1 MGNLSG
7 TWTLKLFGV
16 GVCQTISSGVC
27 QTRRL
32 ARVKTSGNKK
42 PPTFAEG
49 LSNQTNRTKTF
60 EVFVFYF

>member
-1 MGNLSG
+1 MTDLGG
-7 TWTLKLFGV
+7 TDSKIVWRWGV
-16 GVCQTISSGVC
+16 PNYFIW
-27 QTRRL
+27 RL

-49 LSNQTNRTKTF
+49 LSNQTNQTNRTKTF